1 MEVNIKTTHTLD
13 LTQEDIKNI
22 QWSLIGRSE
31 RMYKDA
37 VEYKKQG
44 NEEAF
49 EDCHK
54 EYLRAEELAYMFGC
68 LLAQAKENENNEV

>member
-1 MEVNIKTTHTLD
+1 MEVNIKTTRTLE

-22 QWSLIGRSE
+22 QWSLINRSFQ
-31 RMYKDA
+31 MYDDA
-37 VEYKKQG
+37 VKYKKQG

-54 EYLRAEELAYMFGC
+54 EYLRAQELAYMFLQ
-68 LLAQAKENENNEV
+68 LLPQDSTTMAR

>member
-37 VEYKKQG
+37 IEYKRQG

-54 EYLRAEELAYMFGC
+54 EYMRAQELAYMFLQ
-68 LLAQAKENENNEV
+68 LLPQDSETTAR

>member
-1 MEVNIKTTHTLD
+1 MEVNVKTTHTLD

-22 QWSLIGRSE
+22 QWSLIERSE

-37 VEYKKQG
+37 IKYKRQG
-44 NEEAF
+44 NEEAY

-54 EYLRAEELAYMFGC
+54 EYLRAQELAYMFGC
-68 LLAQAKENENNEV
+68 LLGEVKSNI

>member
-22 QWSLIGRSE
+22 QWSLINRSFK
-31 RMYKDA
+31 MYDDA
-37 VEYKKQG
+37 IEYKKQG

-54 EYLRAEELAYMFGC
+54 EYLRAQELAYMFLQ
-68 LLAQAKENENNEV
+68 LLPQDSETTAR

>member
-1 MEVNIKTTHTLD
+1 MEVNINITHTLD

-22 QWSLIGRSE
+22 QWSLINRSFK
-31 RMYKDA
+31 MYDDA
-37 VEYKKQG
+37 IAYKKNG

-54 EYLRAEELAYMFGC
+54 EYLRAQELAYMFAN
-68 LLAQAKENENNEV
+68 LLV

>member
-22 QWSLIGRSE
+22 QWSLIARAE

-37 VEYKKQG
+37 IEYKRRG

-54 EYLRAEELAYMFGC
+54 EYLRAEELAYMFLS
-68 LLAQAKENENNEV
+68 LLPQPKEV

>member
-13 LTQEDIKNI
+13 LTEEDIKNI
-22 QWSLIGRSE
+22 QWSLINRSFK
-31 RMYKDA
+31 MYDDA
-37 VEYKKQG
+37 IAYKKQG

-54 EYLRAEELAYMFGC
+54 EYMRAQELAYMFLQ
-68 LLAQAKENENNEV
+68 LLPQDSETMAR

>member
-22 QWSLIGRSE
+22 QWSLIARSE

-37 VEYKKQG
+37 IEYKRQG

-49 EDCHK
+49 DDCHK
-54 EYLRAEELAYMFGC
+54 EYVRAQELAYMFLS
-68 LLAQAKENENNEV
+68 LLPQPKEV